1 MKKQKVKFVPLEKAS
16 KKEQKRRNA
25 AKRTY
30 TASNLGVQIHKTDK
44 CPSRARAKEMLRKQI

>member
-1 MKKQKVKFVPLEKAS
+1 MEKYIPLNKCS

-44 CPSRARAKEMLRKQI
+44 FPSRARSKEMLRSEIY

>member
-1 MKKQKVKFVPLEKAS
+1 MKKQKVKFVPIEKAS
-16 KKEQKRRNA
+16 KKERKRRNA

-44 CPSRARAKEMLRKQI
+44 FPSRARSKEMLRDQV